1 MGGVWE
7 TLAFVIHALGTK
19 DQQQLAYATVWNVL
33 FLPAPLWINAFVYMT
48 FARMVLYWHPERK
61 VAGLRAAAIA
71 RWFVVGD
78 ILSFVAQIAGAC
90 MANPTGGPKIV
101 DIGLKVYLAGM
112 GVQELFIV
120 IFVGL
125 MIAFQRR
132 CFGAGDVDVEKR
144 WKPLLFALYG
154 VLVFITVTISLGF
167 GSPGQKY

>member
-1 MGGVWE
+1 MSSYWQLNIRRTQSQKAFVKLGEPPYAWVLIMGGVWE
-7 TLAFVIHALGTK
+7 TLAFVIHALGAR

-48 FARMVLYWHPERK
+48 FARMVFYWHPEGK
-61 VAGLRAAAIA
+61 VAGLRATAIA

-78 ILSFVAQIAGAC
+78 IFSFVAQIAGVC
-90 MANPTGGPKIV
+90 MATCHRGSKIV

-125 MIAFQRR
+125 MIAFQ
-132 CFGAGDVDVEKR
+132 K
-144 WKPLLFALYG
+144 
-154 VLVFITVTISLGF
+154 
-167 GSPGQKY
+167 